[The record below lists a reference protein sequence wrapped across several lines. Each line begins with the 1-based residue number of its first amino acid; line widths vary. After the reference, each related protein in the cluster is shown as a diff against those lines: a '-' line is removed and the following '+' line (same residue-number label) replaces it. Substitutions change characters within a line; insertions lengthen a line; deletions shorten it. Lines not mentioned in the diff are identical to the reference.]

1 MKVDAM
7 GQTLVEGQTVLV
19 PSAKVG
25 HDSGLRFGVIKSI
38 GKLQVVVT
46 PLAGHPKALRAY
58 GNGTR
63 RYFEDVLVV
72 QL

>member
-7 GQTLVEGQTVLV
+7 GQTLVEGQIVLV

-38 GKLQVVVT
+38 GTVQVVIT
-46 PLAGHPKALRAY
+46 SLAGHPKALRVR
-58 GNGTR
+58 GSGTR

>member
-7 GQTLVEGQTVLV
+7 GQTLEVGQVVLV

-25 HDSGLRFGVIKSI
+25 NDSGLRFGVIKSI
-38 GKLQVVVT
+38 GEVRVVIT
-46 PLAGHPKALRAY
+46 PLADHPKRVRAPR
-58 GNGTR
+58 NGTQ